1 MGSLRLASV
10 HVHPERWPEGRRGAG
25 GLLLLEGVHDM
36 EGGEVRRREVRR
48 REVRR
53 LEIVGLLELILVI
66 RVVEVIR
73 RVLVG
78 VIAVRQV
85 LGNLLRV
92 PSNTFQALHKREKRT
107 KRDVVSGS

>member
-10 HVHPERWPEGRRGAG
+10 HVHPERWPEGRRSAG
-25 GLLLLEGVHDM
+25 GLLLLEGVHDV
-36 EGGEVRRREVRR
+36 EGGEVSQIVNFHEVH
-48 REVRR
+48 R
-53 LEIVGLLELILVI
+53 LETVGLLELILVI

-92 PSNTFQALHKREKRT
+92 PSNAFQALHKREKRT

>member
-1 MGSLRLASV
+1 MGSPRLASV

-36 EGGEVRRREVRR
+36 EGGEVRR

-92 PSNTFQALHKREKRT
+92 PSNAFQALHKREKRT

>member
-1 MGSLRLASV
+1 MGSPRLASV
-10 HVHPERWPEGRRGAG
+10 HVHPDRWPEGRRGAG
-25 GLLLLEGVHDM
+25 GLLLLEGVHDV
-36 EGGEVRRREVRR
+36 EGGEVPRI
-48 REVRR
+48 
-53 LEIVGLLELILVI
+53 EIVGLLELGILVI

-92 PSNTFQALHKREKRT
+92 PSNAFQALQKREKQT
-107 KRDVVSGS
+107 KRDFSLALEATDK